1 MAVQERAVIE
11 FFHSRSVVPTR
22 RLSLGKT
29 ALDGRSGRLLIA
41 KVVARFVGE
50 LDAESE
56 VDLDELLQL
65 AENFRRIPQ
74 PQVRYRLQTDQ
85 VGLARTTDRLVITN
99 GRLCLEVSDNHT
111 PPIAHLLAALY
122 ASQSQPDLLETF
134 RQCFEERT
142 LWQYGQF
149 RETARDLLPTSAVE
163 ALELMEFDENDE
175 NDVSAQ
181 KVRERYRLLLR
192 AAHPDSGGDPGRA
205 ADRIRSLN
213 EARALLLANLN

>member
-1 MAVQERAVIE
+1 MAVQERAVVE

-50 LDAESE
+50 LDVESE

-65 AENFRRIPQ
+65 AENYRRVPQ

-122 ASQSQPDLLETF
+122 ASQSQPDLLQTF

-142 LWQYGQF
+142 LWQHGQF
-149 RETARDLLPTSAVE
+149 REAARDLLPTSAVE
-163 ALELMEFDENDE
+163 ALELMEFDE

>member
-1 MAVQERAVIE
+1 MAVHERAVLE
-11 FFHSRSVVPTR
+11 FFHSRSIVPTR
-22 RLSLGKT
+22 RLSLGKI
-29 ALDGRSGRLLIA
+29 ALAGRSGRLLIA
-41 KVVARFVGE
+41 KVVARFLGE
-50 LDAESE
+50 LNAESE
-56 VDLDELLQL
+56 VDLDELLHL
-65 AENFRRIPQ
+65 AENCQRIPQ
-74 PQVRYRLQTDQ
+74 PQVRYRLQTNQ
-85 VGLARTTDRLVITN
+85 VGLARATDRLVITN

-122 ASQSQPDLLETF
+122 ASQSQPDLLQTY
-134 RQCFEERT
+134 RQCVEERT
-142 LWQYGQF
+142 PWQYGQI

-163 ALELMEFDENDE
+163 ALELMEFDE

-192 AAHPDSGGDPGRA
+192 AAHPDSGGDPGSA

>member
-1 MAVQERAVIE
+1 MAVHERSVLE

-22 RLSLGKT
+22 RLSLGKI

-56 VDLDELLQL
+56 VDLDELLHL
-65 AENFRRIPQ
+65 AENCQRIPQ
-74 PQVRYRLQTDQ
+74 PQVRYRLQTNQ
-85 VGLARTTDRLVITN
+85 VGLARATDRLVITN

-163 ALELMEFDENDE
+163 ALELMEFDEND
-175 NDVSAQ
+175 VSAQ

-192 AAHPDSGGDPGRA
+192 AAHPDSGGDPGSA

>member
-1 MAVQERAVIE
+1 MAVHDRAVLE

-22 RLSLGKT
+22 RLSLGKM
-29 ALDGRSGRLLIA
+29 ALSGRSGRLLIA
-41 KVVARFVGE
+41 KIVARFVGE

-56 VDLDELLQL
+56 VDLDELLDV
-65 AENFRRIPQ
+65 AESCQRIPQ
-74 PQVRYRLQTDQ
+74 PQIRYRLQTDQ
-85 VGLARTTDRLVITN
+85 VGLARATDRLVTTN
-99 GRLCLEVSDNHT
+99 GQLCLEVSDNHT

-122 ASQSQPDLLETF
+122 ASQRHPDLLQTY
-134 RQCFEERT
+134 RQCVEERT
-142 LWQYGQF
+142 MWQQGKI
-149 RETARDLLPTSAVE
+149 RKTANDLLPTSAVE
-163 ALELMEFDENDE
+163 ALELLEFDE

-213 EARALLLANLN
+213 EARALLLASLD

>member
-29 ALDGRSGRLLIA
+29 ALDGHSGRLLIA

-50 LDAESE
+50 LDVESE

-122 ASQSQPDLLETF
+122 ASQSQPDLFQTF
-134 RQCFEERT
+134 RQCFDERT
-142 LWQYGQF
+142 LWQHGQ
-149 RETARDLLPTSAVE
+149 
-163 ALELMEFDENDE
+163 
-175 NDVSAQ
+175 
-181 KVRERYRLLLR
+181 
-192 AAHPDSGGDPGRA
+192 
-205 ADRIRSLN
+205 IR
-213 EARALLLANLN
+213 

>member
-1 MAVQERAVIE
+1 MAVHEQAVIE

-50 LDAESE
+50 LDVESE

-65 AENFRRIPQ
+65 AENYRRIPQ

-122 ASQSQPDLLETF
+122 ASQSQPDLLQTF

-142 LWQYGQF
+142 LWQHGPI

-163 ALELMEFDENDE
+163 ALELMEFDE

-213 EARALLLANLN
+213 EARALLLANLD

>member
-50 LDAESE
+50 LDVESE

-65 AENFRRIPQ
+65 AENYRRIPQ

-122 ASQSQPDLLETF
+122 ASQSQPDLLQTF

-142 LWQYGQF
+142 LWQHGTI

-163 ALELMEFDENDE
+163 ALELMEFDE

-213 EARALLLANLN
+213 EARALLLANLD